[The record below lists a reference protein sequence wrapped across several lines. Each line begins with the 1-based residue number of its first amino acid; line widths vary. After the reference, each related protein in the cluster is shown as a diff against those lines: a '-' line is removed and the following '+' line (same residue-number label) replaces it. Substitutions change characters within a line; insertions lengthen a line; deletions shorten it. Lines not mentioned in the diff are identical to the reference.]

1 MKHKKTILTEEQLRK
16 IVKEVIEKYLKKISK
31 PKFNGR
37 IEGVHFNIDEHFALI
52 KNRWDY
58 PKFINEGLISTY
70 PSERVRNVI
79 LRKFGLMDE
88 QVEIRR
94 ISANE
99 GDVDLITIIIP
110 KNSTKDYIGDIT
122 HEMETCG
129 YFRSQEMQPYCGGN
143 VYGVLVFEPKYS
155 NNISTKIRE
164 SCHYLYHCTDSVNIN
179 KILKKGLI
187 PRSNNALFMF
197 PDRIYAFKG
206 DVLTQEQIEIM
217 YQIQMKHNEDISGT
231 KNPIEKL
238 EYYLL
243 TIDINKIPQDVKL
256 YSDPLSK
263 GAVFTNDNIPPSA
276 IVDVQPFT
284 LRRQY

>member
-1 MKHKKTILTEEQLRK
+1 MKRRRTILTEEQLRK
-16 IVKEVIEKYLKKISK
+16 IVKEAIEKYIKEINK

-58 PKFINEGLISTY
+58 PKFVNEGLIMAY
-70 PSERVRNVI
+70 HSERVRNVI

-88 QVEIRR
+88 QVEIRK
-94 ISANE
+94 ISTND
-99 GDVDLITIIIP
+99 GNVDLITIIIP

-129 YFRSQEMQPYCGGN
+129 YFQSQKMQPYCGGN

-179 KILKKGLI
+179 KILKKGLV
-187 PRSNNALFMF
+187 PRSNNTLFMF

-206 DVLTQEQIEIM
+206 DTLTQEQIEIM
-217 YQIQMKHNEDISGT
+217 CRIQMKHNDDVLWK

-243 TIDINKIPQDVKL
+243 TIDISKIPQNVKL
-256 YSDPLSK
+256 YSDPLSND
-263 GAVFTNDNIPPSA
+263 AVFTNDNIPPSA
-276 IVDVQPFT
+276 IINVQPFT
-284 LRRQY
+284 LSKA